1 MDRRTSIR
9 HDLKLTCRIAS
20 GRAQAS
26 LAKALIENI
35 SRTGLLV
42 RWLEGTPLPKVGGR
56 LTLDVQLPKNPEMD
70 LRVMRCRTTVVRV
83 IPGLGPDHEVALRVH
98 NMRFVAA
105 EEATKIY
112 DLAAIPITNNLVM

>member
-9 HDLKLTCRIAS
+9 HDLQLTCRIAS

-26 LAKALIENI
+26 VVRALTENV
-35 SRTGLLV
+35 SRTGILV

-83 IPGLGPDHEVALRVH
+83 IPRLGREHEVALQVH

-105 EEATKIY
+105 KKAATIY